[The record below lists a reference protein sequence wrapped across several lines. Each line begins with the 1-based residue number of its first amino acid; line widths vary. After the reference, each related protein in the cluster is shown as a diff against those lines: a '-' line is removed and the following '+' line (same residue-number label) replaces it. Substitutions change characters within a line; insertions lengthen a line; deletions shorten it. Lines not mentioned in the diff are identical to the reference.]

1 VVAVVDL
8 VYTVGGRHFK
18 TSSAQ
23 SRKSRI
29 SFVCRVGGWVVTC
42 SETY

>member
-1 VVAVVDL
+1 VFVVEDI
-8 VYTVGGRHFK
+8 VYTVGGRHSK

-23 SRKSRI
+23 SRKSRT
-29 SFVCRVGGWVVTC
+29 SLARRVGGWVVTC

>member
-1 VVAVVDL
+1 MVVVGDIVC
-8 VYTVGGRHFK
+8 TVGGRHSK

-29 SFVCRVGGWVVTC
+29 SFVFRVGGWVVTC